1 MPINFYF
8 IYLKFHYA
16 GLIISGSS
24 DKTINVFDLEN
35 AQDPIYSLIGHSD
48 NVCALDVSPSGHIIS
63 GSWDK
68 YV

>member
-1 MPINFYF
+1 MT
-8 IYLKFHYA
+8 IYIENYYK
-16 GLIISGSS
+16 GLIVSGSS

-48 NVCALDVSPSGHIIS
+48 NVCALDVTPSGYIVS